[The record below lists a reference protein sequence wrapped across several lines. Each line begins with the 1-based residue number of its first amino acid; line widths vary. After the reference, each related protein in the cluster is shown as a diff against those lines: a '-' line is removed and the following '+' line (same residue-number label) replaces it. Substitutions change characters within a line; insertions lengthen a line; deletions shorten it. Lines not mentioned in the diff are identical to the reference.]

1 MSLRVSTHC
10 ALLSTFL
17 HMSGTP
23 VIAQTHPASHAFGA
37 LPLLVS
43 EPGLCF
49 EMHPLVLEGLVQTIP
64 PLKAV
69 SSVCPPMKNKTLPHG
84 TLLHFCHLYFVLC
97 SGHSS
102 THKSLWACP
111 VEQAGSSTVAQQ
123 HQEGQFTAS
132 CRREAV
138 ADNWWINAE
147 SKNEI
152 NTKCLR
158 KRVMQWSGKAAPGE
172 DI

>member
-1 MSLRVSTHC
+1 MFIKCKSECTNFHPQNFSVTFHGLKNKILTLHYVTK
-10 ALLSTFL
+10 AL
-17 HMSGTP
+17 
-23 VIAQTHPASHAFGA
+23 HPLCSPQHLPPHVWHPGRSSDSPSQSCLGA

-69 SSVCPPMKNKTLPHG
+69 SSVCPPMKNETLPHG

-102 THKSLWACP
+102 THKSL
-111 VEQAGSSTVAQQ
+111 
-123 HQEGQFTAS
+123 
-132 CRREAV
+132 
-138 ADNWWINAE
+138 
-147 SKNEI
+147 
-152 NTKCLR
+152 
-158 KRVMQWSGKAAPGE
+158 
-172 DI
+172 